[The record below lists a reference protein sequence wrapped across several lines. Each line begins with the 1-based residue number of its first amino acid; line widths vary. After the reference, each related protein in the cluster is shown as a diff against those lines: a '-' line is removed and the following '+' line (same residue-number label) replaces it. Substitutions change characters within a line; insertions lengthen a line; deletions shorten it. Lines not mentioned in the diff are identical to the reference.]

1 MKDRYNTLKAVALV
15 LRRMDKISEELGKP
29 GTLLESL
36 QYEWKNLETKYQE
49 LMDRLADL
57 PYDGPGQ
64 RRNDSLSRQNWPA
77 DNSPNADEQL
87 PSGCRGNLQKP
98 PAGIA
103 VSTKF

>member
-1 MKDRYNTLKAVALV
+1 MKDRYDTLKAVALV

-29 GTLLESL
+29 GTLLGSL

-64 RRNDSLSRQNWPA
+64 WRIDRVSRRNL
-77 DNSPNADEQL
+77 PNAVEQL
-87 PSGCRGNLQKP
+87 PRGSQRNLQKP
-98 PAGIA
+98 PHGH
-103 VSTKF
+103 SG